1 MRMITSG
8 GREGALGPEF
18 SVQPLS
24 WRSGR
29 VIWIVPALLR
39 ALGAGP
45 LLAVLVFLAWP
56 VPGRGQ
62 AGFGPDGRVS
72 ATASVLVKAGEI
84 AGKHRTHFGGWAGVV
99 LSPGLAVGGGGFALL
114 NDVEIAGTE
123 GGTGFILDF
132 GYGGIF
138 FRYWEP
144 LVGNLEGEVGLL
156 LGAGHAEVDDR
167 LSRREVGSAN
177 FMVGEVEMGLAY
189 PVFRQ
194 LHLAASVGYRLTSG
208 VEDLPRVRAEDLNAF
223 IGTLSLRLGGN

>member
-1 MRMITSG
+1 M
-8 GREGALGPEF
+8 
-18 SVQPLS
+18 
-24 WRSGR
+24 
-29 VIWIVPALLR
+29 
-39 ALGAGP
+39 
-45 LLAVLVFLAWP
+45 AVLALLAWP
-56 VPGRGQ
+56 VPGWGQ
-62 AGFGPDGRVS
+62 AGSGGRVS

-84 AGKHRTHFGGWAGVV
+84 AEKQRTHVGGWAGVV
-99 LSPGLAVGGGGFALL
+99 LFPGLAVGGGGFALL
-114 NDVEIAGTE
+114 NDVELAGTE

-132 GYGGIF
+132 GYGGLF

-144 LVGNLEGEVGLL
+144 LVGDLEGEVGLL

-194 LHLAASVGYRLTSG
+194 LHLSASVGYRLTSG

-223 IGTLSLRLGGN
+223 TGTVSVRLGGN